1 VIAQLRANHQ
11 QGVKTLT
18 RAGLVI
24 FGAFWGILRLSPAR
38 AADRV
43 ALAYEAAA
51 GCPSETEFKTA
62 VEGRGGHF
70 TGPGAPGA
78 AKALRVSL
86 VQDAAGFR
94 GTLQATNEDATSALR
109 EVHGATCQ
117 EVFDALSIVGA
128 TALNPQGDST
138 PAASGPPKAVT
149 VAATEAAATTTTTSR
164 EPEPTT
170 TTFSHGRL
178 RATKELV
185 NAQIPV
191 EAGTLRFDYARAVT
205 ASVGAQFGLVPGTV
219 MPRYELSLTTAS
231 LVTTPGGN
239 TYMHGV
245 IPRVTLS
252 YLGESSYKTADA
264 STDLRGFEFSAG
276 VCWSPLYD
284 TRGLVALFCAHYGA
298 GFMNLRTKDAEGTE
312 IQNKTSG
319 LGFAG
324 LGIEAQYNLGSLLHL
339 SLKLGGDVMVD
350 SFSAE
355 RPDGSRIFESSRFTG
370 YGTLGL
376 GIHF

>member
-1 VIAQLRANHQ
+1 MVL
-11 QGVKTLT
+11 GGFCT
-18 RAGLVI
+18 
-24 FGAFWGILRLSPAR
+24 ILPVSRAR

-43 ALAYEAAA
+43 ALSYETAA
-51 GCPSETEFKTA
+51 GCPSESDFKAA

-70 TGPGAPGA
+70 AGPGAPGA
-78 AKALRVSL
+78 AQALRVAIA
-86 VQDAAGFR
+86 QDATGFH

-109 EVHGATCQ
+109 EVHGTTCQ
-117 EVFDALSIVGA
+117 EVVDALSVVSA
-128 TALNPQGDST
+128 TALNPEAEANSSAG
-138 PAASGPPKAVT
+138 APKAT
-149 VAATEAAATTTTTSR
+149 VPAAATIRTP

-170 TTFSHGRL
+170 TAFSEGRV

-185 NAQIPV
+185 NAQVAV
-191 EAGTLRFDYARAVT
+191 EKGTLRFDYARAIT
-205 ASVGAQFGLVPGTV
+205 ASAGAQFGLVPGTV
-219 MPRYELSLTTAS
+219 MPRYELSLSAAS

-239 TYMHGV
+239 SYMHGV

-252 YLGESSYKTADA
+252 YLGESSYKTDDTN
-264 STDLRGFEFSAG
+264 SELRGFEFAAAM
-276 VCWSPLYD
+276 CWSPIYD

-298 GFMNLRTKDAEGTE
+298 GFMHIRTKNAEGAE

-324 LGIEAQYNLGSLLHL
+324 LGIEAQYNLGSLLHIG
-339 SLKLGGDVMVD
+339 LKLGGDVMVD

-355 RPDGSRIFESSRFTG
+355 RPDGSRIFESGRFTG